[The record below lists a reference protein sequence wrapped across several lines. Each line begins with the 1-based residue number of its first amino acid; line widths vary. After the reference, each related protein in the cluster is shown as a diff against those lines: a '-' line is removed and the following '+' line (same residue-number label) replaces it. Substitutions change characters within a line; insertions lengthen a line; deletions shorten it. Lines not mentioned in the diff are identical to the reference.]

1 MSNSDEE
8 SETQRREAATS
19 KELRI
24 LSSHNRPGTEEDII
38 GARGT
43 RTRLPSAAAAK
54 TKYEIARDILREKL
68 DILED
73 PNRGTALVPR
83 IRGESNAVQRAEQ
96 DLLYAA
102 DEFKAVSEKL
112 GATAEIKEVENE
124 VVSLQT

>member
-19 KELRI
+19 NELRI
-24 LSSHNRPGTEEDII
+24 LSSHNRPGTEEDIT

-112 GATAEIKEVENE
+112 GP
-124 VVSLQT
+124 QPR